1 MAQSWT
7 VSDDQ
12 LTYTFKLVLDV
23 TFHDGSPAD
32 AAARIK
38 SFERRAAINEGPAY
52 MVTGIAKSEAPDP
65 TTLVVTLKEPNN
77 AFLHYAACPWQMFAV
92 SPSAVE
98 TNAAGG
104 DLAQEW
110 LKTHDAGT
118 GPYVMKEFVP
128 GSHYTLEAFEG
139 YWGEEPYFKTV
150 RIEIVPEIATQK
162 LQLDQGA
169 FDLVAK
175 GFAIPDVLTYKQNSK
190 FKAITT
196 RGRLDDGAVHEL
208 WRRRVHR
215 QGAAQQ

>member
-1 MAQSWT
+1 M
-7 VSDDQ
+7 
-12 LTYTFKLVLDV
+12 
-23 TFHDGSPAD
+23 
-32 AAARIK
+32 
-38 SFERRAAINEGPAY
+38 
-52 MVTGIAKSEAPDP
+52 
-65 TTLVVTLKEPNN
+65 
-77 AFLHYAACPWQMFAV
+77 
-92 SPSAVE
+92 
-98 TNAAGG
+98 
-104 DLAQEW
+104 AQEW

-175 GFAIPDVLTYKQNSK
+175 GFAIPDVLTYKQDSK

-196 RGRLDDGAVHEL
+196 RGASMMVLCMNFGQACSPT
-208 WRRRVHR
+208 RRCDRR
-215 QGAAQQ
+215 